1 MDQKDQKNADAA
13 SEPQVETLLE
23 IEDGDL
29 DVVTGGLISHGPT
42 DPTDPTKPVCI
53 TSIG

>member
-1 MDQKDQKNADAA
+1 MDEKDQKTAETA
-13 SEPQVETLLE
+13 SEPQVEAVG

-29 DVVTGGLISHGPT
+29 EVVTGGLISRGVEPPT
-42 DPTDPTKPVCI
+42 EPPCI

>member
-1 MDQKDQKNADAA
+1 MAEQDQKTPEAA
-13 SEPQVETLLE
+13 SDPQVEAALE

-29 DVVTGGLISHGPT
+29 EVVTGGMISHISEGPPT
-42 DPTDPTKPVCI
+42 DPCI

>member
-1 MDQKDQKNADAA
+1 MDEKDQKIAEAA
-13 SEPQVETLLE
+13 SEPRVEAVE

-29 DVVTGGLISHGPT
+29 DVVTGGLISRIMEGPPT
-42 DPTDPTKPVCI
+42 DPCI

>member
-1 MDQKDQKNADAA
+1 VDEKDQKNTEAA
-13 SEPQVETLLE
+13 SEPQVEALE

-29 DVVTGGLISHGPT
+29 EVVTGGMISGVLE
-42 DPTDPTKPVCI
+42 DPTKPCI

>member
-1 MDQKDQKNADAA
+1 MAEKDQKTAEAA
-13 SEPQVETLLE
+13 SEPQVEAVE

-29 DVVTGGLISHGPT
+29 EVVTGGMVSS
-42 DPTDPTKPVCI
+42 PVENATTSCI

>member
-1 MDQKDQKNADAA
+1 MAEKDQKTAEAT
-13 SEPQVETLLE
+13 SEPQVEAVE

-29 DVVTGGLISHGPT
+29 EVVTGGMISNVLE
-42 DPTDPTKPVCI
+42 DPTKSCI

>member
-1 MDQKDQKNADAA
+1 MDEKDRKNAETA
-13 SEPQVETLLE
+13 SEPQVEALE

-29 DVVTGGLISHGPT
+29 EAVTGGMISRITEPT
-42 DPTDPTKPVCI
+42 EPPCI